1 MKSQRHNALALAMAG
16 AALLTL
22 SACGGGDNTTTSTTT
37 PPATVTTPPAGSNP
51 DQPVGKATLSGTAAT
66 GSALANANVSVTDAN
81 GVSPCEEAS
90 ITTSALGAYTCT
102 LKAGAT
108 APFFIVVTDPS
119 GNTAPLV
126 SVATSAPAAGAALTV
141 NATPLTTAIVAQLA
155 ADGNALS
162 VVNSKTVDAAKL
174 QQVTANVLT
183 QLGSVLSAIGASS
196 DYNPFSTAISAATVS
211 NTGNTAD
218 QVLDVVRIVTDPSTG
233 KLALATID
241 NPTPVALATADN
253 AGSQLAAPAA
263 GVADL
268 PAANQ
273 QLAKALTACF
283 TLTKPQRVLD
293 GAYLPPSQGGNNV
306 TSLGAACQNI
316 GASSSN
322 SAGVEFLHNGYAY
335 GQFMVDLLIS
345 DTMTG
350 AQFSVPE
357 VMLFTKA
364 ADSASGRDEA
374 VLNIK
379 YLDANGNPGNKI
391 VNARNVANSASTAH
405 PSTWWLTGNGQ
416 PVEVSVRTLVR
427 RVEQMNPSFS
437 NPNSNNYS
445 HFQSGIQFSVNAKGP
460 GSVNGSDTLTRARI
474 KGPGLPVAG
483 LVYTAPVDAEVGQT
497 YMDVVNQTGDVTDT
511 GRCGLPASAPFPTY
525 NCPNFWVGRT
535 AGITAA
541 TGAGTFR
548 NNPGGVS
555 WANGSLQSGGI
566 GRGQRYQIELF
577 YGTSTTPTYTYH
589 KTLLSDLIPAT
600 QAVNLPWD
608 TLGSRS
614 LALLDPN
621 GSFAGVQ
628 QSPTVDWVQNIAAEQ
643 ISAAA
648 ISVDLV
654 GTYSTSTPV
663 AKGVT
668 SVVVIAQ
675 APAFNASSIRSLLF
689 NYRML
694 DNSNKSAVF
703 TFN

>member
-1 MKSQRHNALALAMAG
+1 MKSQRYNALALAMAG

-22 SACGGGDNTTTSTTT
+22 SACGGGDSNTATNTT
-37 PPATVTTPPAGSNP
+37 PPAASNP
-51 DQPVGKATLSGTAAT
+51 DQPVSKSTLSGTAAT

-90 ITTSALGAYTCT
+90 ITTSALGTYTCT
-102 LKAGAT
+102 LKTGAT

-183 QLGSVLSAIGASS
+183 QLGNVLSAIGAPAN
-196 DYNPFSTAISAATVS
+196 YNPFSTAISAATVS

-218 QVLDVVRIVTDPSTG
+218 QVLDVVKVVTDPSTG
-233 KLALATID
+233 KLALSTID
-241 NPTPVALATADN
+241 NPTPVVLATADN
-253 AGSQLAAPAA
+253 AGGQLAAPAA

-283 TLTKPQRVLD
+283 ALTKPQRVLD
-293 GAYLPPSQGGNNV
+293 GAYLPASQGGNNV
-306 TSLGAACQNI
+306 TSMGTACQNI

-322 SAGVEFLHNGYAY
+322 GAGIEFLHNGYAY

-364 ADSASGRDEA
+364 ANSASGRDEA

-391 VNARNVANSASTAH
+391 VSASNVPNSASAAH
-405 PSTWWLTGNGQ
+405 ASTWWLTGNGQ
-416 PVEVSVRTLVR
+416 PVDVSVRTLVR

-460 GSVNGSDTLTRARI
+460 GSVNGNDTLTRARI

-483 LVYTAPVDAEVGQT
+483 LVYTAPVDAEVGQN
-497 YMDVVNQTGDVTDT
+497 YMDVTNQTGDVTSDT
-511 GRCGLPASAPFPTY
+511 GRCGLPANAPNPTY
-525 NCPNFWVGRT
+525 NCPNYWVGRT

-548 NNPGGVS
+548 NNQGGVS
-555 WANGSLQSGGI
+555 WANGSLQSGAI
-566 GRGQRYQIELF
+566 ARGAKYQIELF
-577 YGTSTTPTYTYH
+577 YGSNTTATYTYR
-589 KTLLSDLIPAT
+589 KTLLTDLIPAT
-600 QAVNLPWD
+600 QAVNLPWN

-621 GSFAGVQ
+621 GSLAGVQ
-628 QSPTVDWVQNIAAEQ
+628 QSPTMDWVQNIAAEQ
-643 ISAAA
+643 IGGIA
-648 ISVDLV
+648 ISVDPV
-654 GTYSTSTPV
+654 GTYSTTTTV
-663 AKGVT
+663 AKGAT
-668 SVVVIAQ
+668 SAAVIAQ
-675 APAFNASSIRSLLF
+675 AAAFNANSIRSLLL

-694 DNSNKSAVF
+694 DNSSKSAAY

>member
-1 MKSQRHNALALAMAG
+1 MKSQRYTALALAMAG

-22 SACGGGDNTTTSTTT
+22 SACGGGDSNTTTTT
-37 PPATVTTPPAGSNP
+37 PPAASNQPAAKS
-51 DQPVGKATLSGTAAT
+51 TLSGTAAT
-66 GSALANANVSVTDAN
+66 GSALANANVSVTDAS
-81 GVSPCEEAS
+81 GASPCEEAS
-90 ITTSALGAYTCT
+90 ITTSALGTYTCT

-108 APFFIVVTDPS
+108 APFFIVVTDPT

-141 NATPLTTAIVAQLA
+141 NATPLTTAIVAQLSS
-155 ADGNALS
+155 DGNALS
-162 VVNSKTVDAAKL
+162 VVNSKTVDTAKL
-174 QQVTANVLT
+174 QQVTTNVLA
-183 QLGSVLSAIGASS
+183 QLSSVLSAIGASA

-218 QVLDVVRIVTDPSTG
+218 QLLDVVRIVTDPSTG

-253 AGSQLAAPAA
+253 TGGQLAAPAA
-263 GVADL
+263 GVSDL

-283 TLTKPQRVLD
+283 ALTKPQRVLD
-293 GAYLPPSQGGNNV
+293 GDYLPASQGGNKV
-306 TSLGAACQNI
+306 TSMGTACQNI

-322 SAGVEFLHNGYAY
+322 GAGFDFLHNGYAY

-391 VNARNVANSASTAH
+391 VNASNVPNSASAAH
-405 PSTWWLTGNGQ
+405 ASTWWLTGNNQ
-416 PVEVSVRTLVR
+416 PVDVGVRTLVR
-427 RVEQMNPSFS
+427 RVEQMNPSFNNS
-437 NPNSNNYS
+437 NSNNYS
-445 HFQSGIQFSVNAKGP
+445 HFQSGLQFTINAKGP

-474 KGPGLPVAG
+474 KGPGLPING

-497 YMDVVNQTGDVTDT
+497 YMDVATQTGDVTSTD
-511 GRCGLPASAPFPTY
+511 RCGQPANAQNPSY
-525 NCPNFWVGRT
+525 NCPNYWVGRT

-555 WANGSLQSGGI
+555 WANGELQSGSI
-566 GRGQRYQIELF
+566 GRGQKYTIELF
-577 YGTSTTPTYTYH
+577 YGSSTTATHTYR
-589 KTLLSDLIPAT
+589 KTLLTDLTPAT
-600 QAVNLPWD
+600 QAINLPWN
-608 TLGSRS
+608 TLGSNS
-614 LALLDPN
+614 QALLNPN
-621 GSFAGVQ
+621 GSLAGVQ
-628 QSPTVDWVQNIAAEQ
+628 QSPTMDWVQNIAAEQ
-643 ISAAA
+643 ISGIA
-648 ISVDLV
+648 ISVDSV
-654 GTYSTSTPV
+654 GTYSTTTQV

-668 SVVVIAQ
+668 SATVIGQ
-675 APAFNASSIRSLLF
+675 AAAFNASSIRSLLF

-694 DNSNKSAVF
+694 DNSGKSAVY

>member
-1 MKSQRHNALALAMAG
+1 MKSQRYTALALAMAG

-22 SACGGGDNTTTSTTT
+22 SACGGGDSNTTTT
-37 PPATVTTPPAGSNP
+37 PPAASNQPAAKS
-51 DQPVGKATLSGTAAT
+51 TLSGTAAT

-81 GVSPCEEAS
+81 GTSPCEEAS
-90 ITTSALGAYTCT
+90 ITTSALGTYTCT

-108 APFFIVVTDPS
+108 APFFIVVTDPT

-141 NATPLTTAIVAQLA
+141 NATPLTTAIVAQLS

-162 VVNSKTVDAAKL
+162 VVNSKTVDTAKL
-174 QQVTANVLT
+174 QQVTTNVLA
-183 QLGSVLSAIGASS
+183 QLSSVLSAIGASA

-218 QVLDVVRIVTDPSTG
+218 QLLDVVRVVTDPATG

-253 AGSQLAAPAA
+253 TGGQLAAPAA
-263 GVADL
+263 GVSDL

-283 TLTKPQRVLD
+283 ALTKAQRVLD
-293 GAYLPPSQGGNNV
+293 GVYQDPWEGGNKV
-306 TSLGAACQNI
+306 TSMGAACQNI

-322 SAGVEFLHNGYAY
+322 GAGFDFLHNGYAY
-335 GQFMVDLLIS
+335 GQLMADLLTNE
-345 DTMTG
+345 TMTG

-364 ADSASGRDEA
+364 ANSSERDQA

-391 VNARNVANSASTAH
+391 INASNVPNSASAAH
-405 PSTWWLTGNGQ
+405 PSTWWLTGNNQ
-416 PVEVSVRTLVR
+416 PVDVSVKTLVR
-427 RVEQMNPSFS
+427 RVEQMNPNYVPP
-437 NPNSNNYS
+437 NPDANNYS
-445 HFQSGIQFSVNAKGP
+445 HFQSGIQFSINAKGP
-460 GSVNGSDTLTRARI
+460 GSVKDGSPLTRARI
-474 KGPGLPVAG
+474 TGPGLPVDG

-497 YMDVVNQTGDVTDT
+497 YMDVVNQTGNVADT
-511 GRCGLPASAPFPTY
+511 GRCGKSASFSPPTY
-525 NCPNFWVGRT
+525 NCPNFWIGRT

-548 NNPGGVS
+548 NNQGGVS
-555 WANGSLQSGGI
+555 WANGDLQSGAI
-566 GRGQRYQIELF
+566 GRGAKYTIELY
-577 YGTSTTPTYTYH
+577 YGSVPTLGHSYQ
-589 KTLLSDLIPAT
+589 KTLLTDLVPAT
-600 QAVNLPWD
+600 QAINLPWN
-608 TLGSRS
+608 TLGTNS
-614 LALLDPN
+614 LALLNPN
-621 GSFAGVQ
+621 GSLAGMQ
-628 QSPTVDWVQNIAAEQ
+628 QSPTMDWVQNIAAEQ
-643 ISAAA
+643 ISTIA
-648 ISVDLV
+648 ISVDPA
-654 GTYSTSTPV
+654 GNYSTSTPV

-668 SVVVIAQ
+668 SATVIAQ
-675 APAFNASSIRSLLF
+675 AAAFNATSIRSLLF